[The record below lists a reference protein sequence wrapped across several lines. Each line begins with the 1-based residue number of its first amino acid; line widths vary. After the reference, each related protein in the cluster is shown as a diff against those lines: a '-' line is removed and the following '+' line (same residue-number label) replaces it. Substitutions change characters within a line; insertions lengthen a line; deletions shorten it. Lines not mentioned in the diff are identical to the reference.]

1 MAHVPASSESV
12 PLGLRPDWLFELVA
26 AWQLAIALDRHARRA
41 DVIGALRALVALPDV
56 TGRSMLEGNLARGYR
71 LELARGLRAAKSVSS
86 DSAAAL
92 LDALCGWLELP
103 TGRTDAMID
112 RARDALGILA
122 QGDREHGDL
131 AVRVRALI
139 DQPGGQRLTASLL
152 ARMLGTNTR
161 RVERAFRTRYGESV
175 ASYRRKRQAKA
186 ALDGVVMGLPL
197 KSAIDV
203 AGCSES
209 TLRRRVVAA
218 TGRTPRTLHGRS
230 PVAPTRHTNPD

>member
-1 MAHVPASSESV
+1 MAHEPESSEPV
-12 PLGLRPDWLFELVA
+12 ALGLRPDWLFELVA

-41 DVIGALRALVALPDV
+41 DVIGALRALVHVSDV
-56 TGRSMLEGNLARGYR
+56 TGRSMLEGNLARGYL
-71 LELARGLRAAKSVSS
+71 LELARGLRAARSVAP
-86 DSAAAL
+86 DAAATR
-92 LDALCGWLELP
+92 LDVLCGWLELP
-103 TGRTDAMID
+103 TRHTDAVMD
-112 RARDALGILA
+112 RAREALAVLGE
-122 QGDREHGDL
+122 GDRPHDDL

-152 ARMLGTNTR
+152 ARMVGTNPR

-186 ALDGVVMGLPL
+186 ALDGVVMALPL